1 MYFPYFFLAIPSR
14 RLNFRTNLGLHT
26 TPGTIIL
33 WPRKI
38 SPDDL
43 SNLLFLSF

>member
-1 MYFPYFFLAIPSR
+1 MHFPYFFLAIPSR
-14 RLNFRTNLGLHT
+14 RPNFKTNLGLHT
-26 TPGTIIL
+26 TPGTKIF